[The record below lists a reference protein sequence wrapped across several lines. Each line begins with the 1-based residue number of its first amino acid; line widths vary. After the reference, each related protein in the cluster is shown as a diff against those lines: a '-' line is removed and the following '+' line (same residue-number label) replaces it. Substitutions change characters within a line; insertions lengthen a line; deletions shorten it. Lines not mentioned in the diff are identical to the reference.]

1 MDLGPNSPT
10 RRFFSMIQGK
20 QWFILVAQQSPSLIQ
35 GCSGSGASV
44 YHVSISLVLCI
55 WSFNS
60 SLCRWYSLRLH
71 FFLIVN
77 CSVCK
82 LYVFFRVHVS
92 GSDSGSF
99 YNANVDPN
107 LFAFFYFSI
116 LIVAE
121 FIYSSPTFAEL

>member
-1 MDLGPNSPT
+1 M
-10 RRFFSMIQGK
+10 
-20 QWFILVAQQSPSLIQ
+20 
-35 GCSGSGASV
+35 
-44 YHVSISLVLCI
+44 
-55 WSFNS
+55 
-60 SLCRWYSLRLH
+60 
-71 FFLIVN
+71 
-77 CSVCK
+77 
-82 LYVFFRVHVS
+82 S